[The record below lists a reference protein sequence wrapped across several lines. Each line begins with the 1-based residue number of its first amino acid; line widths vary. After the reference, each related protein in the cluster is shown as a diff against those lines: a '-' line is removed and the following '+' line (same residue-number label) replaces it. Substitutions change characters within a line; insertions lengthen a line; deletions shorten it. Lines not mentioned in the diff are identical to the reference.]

1 MSLSFFEGDIKTKP
15 MYISDKVQ
23 FKDSKRPPPP
33 PLPRPRQLH
42 GLGFWEFLK

>member
-23 FKDSKRPPPP
+23 FKETPPP